1 MSDSSEVLLGELPV
15 NARLMLGS
23 ERLRLLVTN
32 TRLVVDH
39 MGKRGAGAVAGSGIL
54 GKLSAGFE
62 DLFRSGG
69 ESAKR
74 RGVEK
79 KTPDEV
85 LRAHRDN
92 FAISYGEVINV
103 SVVQTSALNQITI
116 LTGEGK
122 YEFSTRTRFD
132 NIVALFEE
140 TLANKLTTH
149 RRVQPVRK
157 H

>member
-1 MSDSSEVLLGELPV
+1 
-15 NARLMLGS
+15 MLGS
-23 ERLRLLVTN
+23 ERLRLLVTS

-39 MGKRGAGAVAGSGIL
+39 VGKRGAGAVAGSGIL
-54 GKLSAGFE
+54 GRLSAAFE

-74 RGVEK
+74 RGIEK
-79 KTPDEV
+79 KTPEEV

-92 FAISYGEVINV
+92 FAIGYAEVI
-103 SVVQTSALNQITI
+103 SVTVLQTSTMNEITI

-122 YEFSTRTRFD
+122 YEFSTRIRFD
-132 NIVALFEE
+132 NIVALFEK
-140 TLANKLTTH
+140 TLESKLTAE
-149 RRVQPVRK
+149 RRVRPLRK